1 MQPMT
6 AALRKDWLVLAGA
19 ILVAALALLPPV
31 QKGGLIAFNHGFN
44 AFQAAYFD
52 SQSFRFLCM

>member
-6 AALRKDWLVLAGA
+6 AALRKDWMVLAGA
-19 ILVAALALLPPV
+19 ILMAALVLLPPV
-31 QKGGLIAFNHGFN
+31 QEGGRLAFNHGFN

>member
-1 MQPMT
+1 M
-6 AALRKDWLVLAGA
+6 VLAGA